1 MSETI
6 QELMENEI
14 EEEDDDDEDESY
26 KEEQEED
33 EDESDESDEWSDED
47 ENDDSP
53 IEEDLTSPL
62 FAAVVTGDVTVV
74 QSLPKPLDLLQRS
87 NFGSTP
93 LYIAARHGH
102 LDIVRYFV
110 ELGKQPQMCN
120 SCLSLPILVI
130 IAGRNTVFTTTV
142 LPVILSY
149 VDAVNFDGQ
158 SPLHIAAKQGH
169 LSVVQYLVDQGSFIT
184 TWFHHH
190 YQFHDRMNI
199 TSFSTITTLTLF
211 TINIANDSH
220 IIQSLH
226 PNPSCFPLVF
236 LSFLPLFCSF
246 AVAVAVVFSGADKEQ
261 TDSDSRDSTPLW
273 VAAMNGHVDVVRYLA
288 EKGAK
293 LQVQSTELPL

>member
-26 KEEQEED
+26 EEEQEDD

-53 IEEDLTSPL
+53 IEEDLTPPL
-62 FAAVVTGDVTVV
+62 FAAIVTGDVTLV

-110 ELGKQPQMCN
+110 ELGKQPQMYARF
-120 SCLSLPILVI
+120 LSLPILVI
-130 IAGRNTVFTTTV
+130 IGHTSDLIVGA
-142 LPVILSY
+142 Y

-184 TWFHHH
+184 WTHHP
-190 YQFHDRMNI
+190 YLYHDPNMNI
-199 TSFSTITTLTLF
+199 LSFSIKTTLMNF
-211 TINIANDSH
+211 TINNIANDSR

-226 PNPSCFPLVF
+226 PNPSCFPPCF
-236 LSFLPLFCSF
+236 LLFLPLFCSF
-246 AVAVAVVFSGADKEQ
+246 AVAVVFQVLTRNKPTVTVVTRPHCG
-261 TDSDSRDSTPLW
+261 
-273 VAAMNGHVDVVRYLA
+273 
-288 EKGAK
+288 
-293 LQVQSTELPL
+293 LQR